1 MEDNFRSR
9 AFRVASPEAAK
20 IFLDPKRR
28 RILAFFLGR
37 ERSLA
42 EAGRALAMPLNR
54 LSHHVGTFLRL
65 GLLVMVRVQKRAG
78 RPIRYYRAC
87 ADAFRVPAGL
97 MRERA
102 GDALAQELRAAL
114 AQAEA
119 ISGPGDL
126 LFYLDEGGRPRM
138 ERSAS
143 EAESDACEYWRVLT
157 LNPREARELARSLAG
172 LLRDYENRPA
182 RGSAAYL
189 VHVAVAPRL
198 MR

>member
-1 MEDNFRSR
+1 MEDDFRSR
-9 AFRVASPEAAK
+9 AFRIASPEAAK

-28 RILAFFLGR
+28 RILALFLGR

-65 GLLVMVRVQKRAG
+65 GLLVMVRAQKRAG

-102 GDALAQELRAAL
+102 GDALAQELRAGW
-114 AQAEA
+114 QSEA
-119 ISGPGDL
+119 ISGRRPAL
-126 LFYLDEGGRPRM
+126 HLDERGAPD

-143 EAESDACEYWRVLT
+143 EAESEACEYWRVLT
-157 LNPREARELARSLAG
+157 LTRAKPELAHSLAG
-172 LLRDYENRPA
+172 LLRDYEDRPA
-182 RGSAAYL
+182 RGSAAMI
-189 VHVAVAPRL
+189 HVAFAPRL
-198 MR
+198 TR